1 MVMLYGDT
9 YVDGTFY
16 LSYAMNNSI
25 EGPWSKPVAVWT
37 PPVLEQCGGNA
48 ASWNYQGHAHPGWD
62 PSGKTLLVSYAS
74 CAMYVSFA
82 MISWA

>member
-1 MVMLYGDT
+1 
-9 YVDGTFY
+9 
-16 LSYAMNNSI
+16 
-25 EGPWSKPVAVWT
+25 
-37 PPVLEQCGGNA
+37 VLEQCGGNA